1 MTTDSEPRR
10 RTASTSHKLDIVSVS
25 TPLNP
30 MAFMH
35 VGNPTG
41 SALVKISPP
50 ECTCIPKPTTGSEDE
65 PLKEMEGLPFVE
77 DDPSGEFSE
86 RQARVRDRAT
96 INCVAVECWKALRVP
111 QTRTKPVPQDL
122 SLFPSMQIDIVLEV
136 LGHLHPVDLIHVARV
151 NKAFRSLLHA
161 PVAVWRSSFDAHP
174 PLPRCPPEI
183 PGRRWAKLLF
193 GPRQCDECGQ
203 ANTSPDYWIWRR
215 LCTSCMDRTLSN
227 GIPEYSHSHQV
238 NTLIAH
244 TFRLDGSRG
253 DAHSDVG
260 RIWPADGTALAQE
273 YERLK
278 AADDPGALE
287 AFVDERK
294 NAVRATEERAE
305 EAERWSDKVYYDSLG
320 TFEAQ
325 LTRVMKSARKR
336 LVQEGHDQR
345 DVDAAHRLGEWPFL
359 EHIPRLTSKRWNKA
373 RPHVL
378 PLVGVARSERL
389 RRERKELV
397 DSRTSAVA
405 EAASHVLRTA
415 PPKTWAYVPPFYTI
429 HSFAPLRTLI
439 DDPSD
444 ARLTSQDARLADA
457 LVGLPA
463 FVEAWRAEKRALLAS
478 LLPPAVDADVAT
490 PADVRRLELATS
502 VFTCL
507 GSWVGGMTVTAG
519 RSLIGWEGAGAHL
532 RCRSLARFWDH
543 RPHYAPEGAAAAREL
558 VRLVGLDP
566 ETTTAAEMDRLC
578 GDGREGNG
586 EKRFLCVLC
595 PTEGYKGVRGRRAMR
610 WRECVQH
617 TIKCTRI
624 PGFVPHAA
632 PAWALLT
639 DAGVEDVR
647 RREQPDPV
655 QFDTTWV
662 CIICTGHYE
671 ERVQL
676 YDAIAHVRDV
686 HGIRSPE
693 EGLHY
698 MHFPGAERTYTRVP
712 VLLSQEGDVAEYRC
726 NRCPQGKLRSL
737 RGLGRHV
744 TDKHDVVAPSGA
756 DWTRVERIL
765 RTTPVAHE

>member
-1 MTTDSEPRR
+1 MNLFILTVCQPKLQMLPKAGLHLMPPQKKKKFQVWEAMCRR
-10 RTASTSHKLDIVSVS
+10 NGFKVHRSFKLPLSWNTS
-25 TPLNP
+25 
-30 MAFMH
+30 
-35 VGNPTG
+35 G
-41 SALVKISPP
+41 SAYPP
-50 ECTCIPKPTTGSEDE
+50 PTWV
-65 PLKEMEGLPFVE
+65 MGL
-77 DDPSGEFSE
+77 
-86 RQARVRDRAT
+86 
-96 INCVAVECWKALRVP
+96 N
-111 QTRTKPVPQDL
+111 TR
-122 SLFPSMQIDIVLEV
+122 
-136 LGHLHPVDLIHVARV
+136 
-151 NKAFRSLLHA
+151 
-161 PVAVWRSSFDAHP
+161 W
-174 PLPRCPPEI
+174 C
-183 PGRRWAKLLF
+183 
-193 GPRQCDECGQ
+193 
-203 ANTSPDYWIWRR
+203 
-215 LCTSCMDRTLSN
+215 
-227 GIPEYSHSHQV
+227 
-238 NTLIAH
+238 
-244 TFRLDGSRG
+244 
-253 DAHSDVG
+253 
-260 RIWPADGTALAQE
+260 
-273 YERLK
+273 
-278 AADDPGALE
+278 
-287 AFVDERK
+287 
-294 NAVRATEERAE
+294 
-305 EAERWSDKVYYDSLG
+305 
-320 TFEAQ
+320 
-325 LTRVMKSARKR
+325 
-336 LVQEGHDQR
+336 
-345 DVDAAHRLGEWPFL
+345 
-359 EHIPRLTSKRWNKA
+359 KRWNKA
-373 RPHVL
+373 RPHVV

-397 DSRTSAVA
+397 DSRTSAVT

-429 HSFAPLRTLI
+429 HTFAPLRTLI

-586 EKRFLCVLC
+586 EKRFFACCVRQ
-595 PTEGYKGVRGRRAMR
+595 RGTRMLMYDGQ
-610 WRECVQH
+610 VQH

-655 QFDTTWV
+655 QFDTTWM

-744 TDKHDVVAPSGA
+744 TDKYTRCGGPEWGRLDTGGA
-756 DWTRVERIL
+756 DIAHHARCSRVTGLGAEIL
-765 RTTPVAHE
+765 LCNFTSLGGYLNLWRWLDLPENLETPYIKPQRGLLLNKVSIGTPTTTEIVITGHLVIGRTLGAVRPSYGTVAYRAFKITCRRLYGLVQASKV